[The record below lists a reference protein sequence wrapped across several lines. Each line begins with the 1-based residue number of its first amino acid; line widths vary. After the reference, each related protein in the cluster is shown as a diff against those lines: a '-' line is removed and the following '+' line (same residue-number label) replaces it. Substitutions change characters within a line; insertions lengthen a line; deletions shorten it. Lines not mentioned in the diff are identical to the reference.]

1 MLLIAFKVNEGKK
14 QNVTCSF
21 TVIQAINTGTYSW
34 AMSVRTN
41 PRPTVPDRTDLVAG
55 LPLPDKPTVKKMPM
69 PDAEPY

>member
-21 TVIQAINTGTYSW
+21 TVIQTIYTGTHSW